1 MLKEK
6 EKLTPFDRFR
16 ERHERIDGL
25 CDWLEEHWED
35 VVLYSL
41 SAAIFVLITIF
52 VLIMCSACNET
63 TPSMYPTSRSLQVG
77 MPSMRP
83 TSCSLHVG
91 MPPMCPTSRSLH
103 LGKPPMYPTS
113 RSLHMGKP
121 RDVPH
126 RERYSNSIV

>member
-6 EKLTPFDRFR
+6 ERLTPFDRFR

-63 TPSMYPTSRSLQVG
+63 TPSMYPTSRSL
-77 MPSMRP
+77 
-83 TSCSLHVG
+83 HVG
-91 MPPMCPTSRSLH
+91 
-103 LGKPPMYPTS
+103 KPSMYPTS
-113 RSLHMGKP
+113 RSLHVGKPSMYPTSQAMHMGKP
-121 RDVPH
+121 LDVPH
-126 RERYSNSIV
+126 RERYSNPIV